1 MKPKMR
7 RVRLERRQDNFDAM
21 CEQLNKTAMG
31 AELVRKGGVT
41 RPGSL
46 KK

>member
-1 MKPKMR
+1 MKPKR
-7 RVRLERRQDNFDAM
+7 KREQLRWRQGNFDAM